1 MFIDMFVK
9 KLADVLNY
17 CILMADVCGL
27 DMDEIRQNNQ
37 KYPVEKAKDS
47 AKKMKSKNVRYRW
60 KVKKF
65 LNINFLKV
73 HLFVNKG

>member
-1 MFIDMFVK
+1 MFVK

-27 DMDEIRQNNQ
+27 DMDEIRQNNK

-47 AKKMKSKNVRYRW
+47 AKKVMKSKNVRYRW

-73 HLFVNKG
+73 HLFVYKG